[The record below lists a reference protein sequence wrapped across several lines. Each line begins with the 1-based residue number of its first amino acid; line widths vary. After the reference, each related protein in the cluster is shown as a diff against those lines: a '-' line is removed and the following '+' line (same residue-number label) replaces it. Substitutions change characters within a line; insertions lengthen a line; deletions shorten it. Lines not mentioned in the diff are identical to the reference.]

1 MASWRLIRVASQ
13 EGEFMSRK
21 TKLSAASSE
30 PERLMT
36 LSELCNDAAEH
47 VAQARMALFVE
58 TADADIALAHLDQA
72 IDCLKRLFANS
83 KSSSLNGSRA
93 NLRLA

>member
-1 MASWRLIRVASQ
+1 MP
-13 EGEFMSRK
+13 RK
-21 TKLSAASSE
+21 MKISAAPSE
-30 PERLMT
+30 PERLMS
-36 LSELCNDAAEH
+36 LSELCNEAAGH
-47 VAQARMALFVE
+47 VAQARIALFIE

-83 KSSSLNGSRA
+83 KSSKLNGSRA

>member
-1 MASWRLIRVASQ
+1 MRPP
-13 EGEFMSRK
+13 GMSLR
-21 TKLSAASSE
+21 
-30 PERLMT
+30 P
-36 LSELCNDAAEH
+36 
-47 VAQARMALFVE
+47 RMALFVE

-83 KSSSLNGSRA
+83 KSSSLNGPRA